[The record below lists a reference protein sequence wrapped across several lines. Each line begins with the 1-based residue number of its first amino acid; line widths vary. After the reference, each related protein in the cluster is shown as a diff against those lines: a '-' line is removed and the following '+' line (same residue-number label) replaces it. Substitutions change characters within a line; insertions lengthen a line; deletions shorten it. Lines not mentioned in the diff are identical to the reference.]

1 MNNICLSFV
10 IKILNDKVPNISLQL
25 NCTDGFKIHPYRA
38 ILEQKYKKGF
48 GASVQIWMG
57 GVRVFQWESLTNA
70 ILILPNFVSQ
80 GSHETT

>member
-1 MNNICLSFV
+1 MTMNNICLSFV

-48 GASVQIWMG
+48 GASVQIWME
-57 GVRVFQWESLTNA
+57 VCVC
-70 ILILPNFVSQ
+70 VSM
-80 GSHETT
+80 GELDKCDTSTT